1 MSVMDI
7 GRNEELYGSQQ
18 DLGSSVGEA
27 KVQKRKNMEIGR
39 HKGLSVPKQ
48 EMHFAFW
55 NST

>member
-1 MSVMDI
+1 MDI